1 MTVTDNTSSIKRL
14 FVSAVSTVTTR
25 PQGVRGALR
34 GKDFM
39 LDDQTFGAD
48 SDGH

>member
-1 MTVTDNTSSIKRL
+1 MADSITSLTHIITR
-14 FVSAVSTVTTR
+14 AVTTVAAR
-25 PQGVRGALR
+25 PQGVRGPLR

>member
-1 MTVTDNTSSIKRL
+1 MADAVTSLKHVFEVAVTTVTGR
-14 FVSAVSTVTTR
+14 A
-25 PQGVRGALR
+25 QGVRGPLR

-39 LDDQTFGAD
+39 LDDLTSGAD

>member
-1 MTVTDNTSSIKRL
+1 MADRITSIKR
-14 FVSAVSTVTTR
+14 FFEVAITAVTTPR
-25 PQGVRGALR
+25 QGSRGPLR

-48 SDGH
+48 RDGH

>member
-1 MTVTDNTSSIKRL
+1 MADNITSITHFITRAVTTV
-14 FVSAVSTVTTR
+14 ATR
-25 PQGVRGALR
+25 PQGVRGPLR
-34 GKDFM
+34 GRDFM

>member
-1 MTVTDNTSSIKRL
+1 VTRSIGTIKQYLEAAVTSLKRQP
-14 FVSAVSTVTTR
+14 SGA
-25 PQGVRGALR
+25 RGPLR

-48 SDGH
+48 RDGQ

>member
-1 MTVTDNTSSIKRL
+1 MADNATTIKHFITHAVTTVTS
-14 FVSAVSTVTTR
+14 R
-25 PQGVRGALR
+25 PQGVRGPLR

>member
-1 MTVTDNTSSIKRL
+1 MADSANTITQFITKAVTH
-14 FVSAVSTVTTR
+14 VTAR
-25 PQGVRGALR
+25 PQGVRGPLR

-39 LDDQTFGAD
+39 LDDQTSGAD

>member
-1 MTVTDNTSSIKRL
+1 MAERITSITHIITRAVTTVT
-14 FVSAVSTVTTR
+14 AP
-25 PQGVRGALR
+25 PQGGRGPLR

-39 LDDQTFGAD
+39 LGDQTFGAN

>member
-1 MTVTDNTSSIKRL
+1 MADVVTSLKHV
-14 FVSAVSTVTTR
+14 FEVTVTTVTAR
-25 PQGVRGALR
+25 PQGSRGPLR

-39 LDDQTFGAD
+39 LDDLTSGAD